1 MSVNGIW
8 KVEMLGP
15 YGWEPTATAYLE
27 DGKYKGGSR
36 NHYVVGN
43 YEVSGQRIEVAV
55 RYVTH
60 GEARTMFG
68 KRGDTM
74 DLELTG
80 EIEGDRIQGSACERG
95 SKLQVTFRATRLADL
110 P

>member
-8 KVEMLGP
+8 KIEMLGP
-15 YGWEPTATAYLE
+15 YGWESTATAYLE

-36 NHYVVGN
+36 NHYAAGTYEISGN
-43 YEVSGQRIEVAV
+43 QIEVSAH
-55 RYVTH
+55 YVTH

-68 KRGDTM
+68 KKADNM
-74 DLELTG
+74 ELQLTG
-80 EIEGDRIQGSACERG
+80 EIDGDRIQGPAREQG
-95 SKLQVTFRATRLADL
+95 SSLQVLFRATRLADL